1 MSKLS
6 ERVKKAKLLRFT
18 PTGISGQ
25 FNTWGSK
32 DDHYI
37 ISLGSDEKEI
47 VTPDGYVTVKVFKTH
62 CQKQNYSYDMK
73 KNNPCDCKG
82 NVAHTVCYHC
92 LGAIWYSFK
101 SVDRQISFYEK
112 YCDAERALAFGGFMA
127 KVANQNGKGYEWAVV
142 RGGKEQAKPK
152 LLPAQV
158 NIDTMRGLESDE
170 GID

>member
-18 PTGISGQ
+18 PTGRAGQ

-32 DDHYI
+32 DEHYI
-37 ISLGSDEKEI
+37 VSLKSDEKEI
-47 VTPDGYVTVKVFKTH
+47 ITPDGHVTVKVFGTH
-62 CQKQNYSYDMK
+62 CQKQWYGRDMK
-73 KNNPCDCKG
+73 ENNPWDCRG
-82 NVAHTVCYHC
+82 NIHHTVCYHC

-101 SVDRQISFYEK
+101 SVGKQISFYEK
-112 YCDAERALAFGGFMA
+112 HCDAERALAFGGFLA
-127 KVANQNGKGYEWAVV
+127 KVTNQNGKGHVWVVV
-142 RGGKEQAKPK
+142 RGGKEQEKPK

-158 NIDTMRGLESDE
+158 NIDTMRGKEDDE